1 MLPSGGSFRLSS
13 MEVLMVQVL
22 SYCTAKLFSHAV
34 FPMVMIKPRPVASA
48 NDDDPLAP
56 LPSVWQ

>member
-1 MLPSGGSFRLSS
+1 